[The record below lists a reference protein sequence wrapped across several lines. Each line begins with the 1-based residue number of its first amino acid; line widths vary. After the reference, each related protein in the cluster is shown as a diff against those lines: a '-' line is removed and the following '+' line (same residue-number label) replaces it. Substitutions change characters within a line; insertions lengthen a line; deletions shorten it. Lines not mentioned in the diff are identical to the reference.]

1 MHSGGDIG
9 GGGLSPPTLKSGGHC
24 PLTFDRQVSVC
35 ACVCV
40 CVRVCVCVCICVC
53 ACVCV
58 CVCVFGLR
66 EIIKNHNRKV
76 GDDLCPSH

>member
-9 GGGLSPPTLKSGGHC
+9 GGGVGRLSPPPPTLKSGGHC

-35 ACVCV
+35 V
-40 CVRVCVCVCICVC
+40 
-53 ACVCV
+53 CVCV

>member
-1 MHSGGDIG
+1 MVEW
-9 GGGLSPPTLKSGGHC
+9 L
-24 PLTFDRQVSVC
+24 LTTMLLRYIRSLALECCNIALVNPQRM
-35 ACVCV
+35 
-40 CVRVCVCVCICVC
+40 RVTVFICVC
-53 ACVCV
+53 GVCVV